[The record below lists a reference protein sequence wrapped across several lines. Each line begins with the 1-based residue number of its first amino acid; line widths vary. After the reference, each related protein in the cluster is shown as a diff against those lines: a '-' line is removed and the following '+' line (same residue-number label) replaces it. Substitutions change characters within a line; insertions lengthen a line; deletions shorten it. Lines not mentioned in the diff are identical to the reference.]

1 MEVSVMALHHLSQK
15 QLIRVV
21 WICVLVALIAVLF
34 LIMGCAGLAP
44 AKQDFV
50 KVTTITV
57 KVHLVGDRQLF
68 DYEKARNYLAGSPV
82 YGGYTKNTNPPEI
95 WILGHE
101 DRNGFYPDSLRDIGH
116 ELWEALRFIDPEWA
130 NPH

>member
-1 MEVSVMALHHLSQK
+1 MAIHHLSQK
-15 QLIRVV
+15 RLLRVV
-21 WICVLVALIAVLF
+21 WTCAVVAGCGLF
-34 LIMGCAGLAP
+34 LLLDGCTSAR
-44 AKQDFV
+44 QDFV

-68 DYEKARNYLAGSPV
+68 DYEKARNYLSGSPV
-82 YGGYTKNTNPPEI
+82 YGGYAKNTNPPEI

-101 DRNGFYPDSLRDIGH
+101 DQEGFYPDSLRDIGH
-116 ELWEALRFIDPEWA
+116 ELWEALRFIDPAWA